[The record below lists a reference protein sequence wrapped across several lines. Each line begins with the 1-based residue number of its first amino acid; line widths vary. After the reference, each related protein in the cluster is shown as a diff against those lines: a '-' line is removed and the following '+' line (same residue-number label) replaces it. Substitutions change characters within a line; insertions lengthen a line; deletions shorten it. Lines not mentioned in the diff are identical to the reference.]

1 MLTVWCI
8 CWGDKYPDYYVTRL
22 KESVAQNTEIPHR
35 FVCVTDRRIPGIT
48 TMPPP
53 VDWPGWW
60 GKIGLFK
67 PGFSGPLNLYLDLD
81 VVVTGDLTP
90 IIESL
95 DQHSLAMPLNWAQSG
110 HGGCQ
115 SSVMVWRDCL
125 LNQQIYDL
133 FDPAWIHWPPKE
145 PWKFYGDQEVIT
157 HFRDTG
163 LIRVRPI
170 PDQYVKSWK
179 YHCQNGLPK
188 DARVIVFHGSPK
200 PDEVSVPWFKW

>member
-1 MLTVWCI
+1 MLTVWCV

-67 PGFSGPLNLYLDLD
+67 PGFSGPLNLYFDLD
-81 VVVTGDLTP
+81 VVIVGSIDYLAD
-90 IIESL
+90 SL
-95 DQHSLAMPLNWAQSG
+95 EQHSLAMPENWAQSG

-115 SSVMVWRDCL
+115 SSVMVWRDCEI
-125 LNQQIYDL
+125 NHQIFDL
-133 FDPAWIHWPPKE
+133 FDPAIAYWPPRNDGGKL
-145 PWKFYGDQEVIT
+145 WGDQEWLT
-157 HFRDTG
+157 KLRDDG
-163 LIRVRPI
+163 IIRVRPL
-170 PDQYVKSWK
+170 PGAKSYK
-179 YHCQNGLPK
+179 YHCRDGLPK
-188 DARVIVFHGSPK
+188 DCRIVVFHGSPK
-200 PDEVSVPWFKW
+200 PDEVMEQWFQW